1 MLGAA
6 KRLGLPVIVARATPA
21 QVDVISFPRRAPA
34 PDASLEVPPQAAES
48 SAPGAADVVAG
59 TLAAAE
65 ALVRLARVD
74 GQTCGPHPPPAPPA
88 RRRRAAGAG
97 ARRVVNEPMDAIR
110 RARLRVAERVTDLI
124 GDTPIVRL
132 HKFERDTPGVE
143 LWAKCEFLN
152 PGGSVKD
159 RAAYQMIRDAIRTGA
174 LKPGQTIID
183 STSGNTGVAYSLI
196 GGAMGFPVTLVMP
209 GNVSWARRK
218 ISEAF
223 GTTLVF
229 SDPMEGSDGAI
240 RLCRKMVEENP
251 GRYFYPDQY
260 SNLSNP
266 LGHYNTTGRE
276 IWEQTEGRVTHF
288 VTGIGTTGTVMG
300 TGRRLKEYR
309 RDIEVW
315 AVEPADALH
324 GLEGLK
330 HMESSL
336 VPGIYHP
343 EELNGVL
350 AMDTDEAW
358 DVSERLAKE
367 EGLLVGHSSGASLA
381 GGLRL
386 AKQLVAAG
394 KPGVIVTLFPDRA
407 ERYFEAPVVPKATT
421 TEKSAT

>member
-1 MLGAA
+1 L
-6 KRLGLPVIVARATPA
+6 
-21 QVDVISFPRRAPA
+21 
-34 PDASLEVPPQAAES
+34 
-48 SAPGAADVVAG
+48 
-59 TLAAAE
+59 
-65 ALVRLARVD
+65 
-74 GQTCGPHPPPAPPA
+74 
-88 RRRRAAGAG
+88 
-97 ARRVVNEPMDAIR
+97 NEPLDVIR

-159 RAAYQMIRDAIRTGA
+159 RAAYQMIRDAIRTG
-174 LKPGQTIID
+174 LLHPGQTIID
-183 STSGNTGVAYSLI
+183 STSGNTGVAYALI
-196 GGAMGFPVTLVMP
+196 GGALGYSVTLVMP

-218 ISEAF
+218 ITEAF
-223 GTTLVF
+223 GTKLVF

-240 RLCRKMVEENP
+240 LLCRKMVNENP
-251 GRYFYPDQY
+251 GVYFYPDQY

-343 EELNGVL
+343 EELDGVL

-381 GGLRL
+381 GGLRI
-386 AKQLVAAG
+386 AKRLVAAN
-394 KPGVIVTLFPDRA
+394 KRGVIVTLFPDRA

-421 TEKSAT
+421 TTTEKSPT

>member
-1 MLGAA
+1 M
-6 KRLGLPVIVARATPA
+6 
-21 QVDVISFPRRAPA
+21 
-34 PDASLEVPPQAAES
+34 
-48 SAPGAADVVAG
+48 
-59 TLAAAE
+59 
-65 ALVRLARVD
+65 
-74 GQTCGPHPPPAPPA
+74 
-88 RRRRAAGAG
+88 
-97 ARRVVNEPMDAIR
+97 NEPMDAIR
-110 RARLRVAERVTDLI
+110 RARLRVAERITDLI

-276 IWEQTEGRVTHF
+276 ILGADRRARHPLRHRHRHHRH
-288 VTGIGTTGTVMG
+288 GDGNGTTPEGVSPRHRG
-300 TGRRLKEYR
+300 LGRRAGGR
-309 RDIEVW
+309 AARPRG
-315 AVEPADALH
+315 AQAH
-324 GLEGLK
+324 GE
-330 HMESSL
+330 
-336 VPGIYHP
+336 
-343 EELNGVL
+343 
-350 AMDTDEAW
+350 
-358 DVSERLAKE
+358 
-367 EGLLVGHSSGASLA
+367 LA
-381 GGLRL
+381 G
-386 AKQLVAAG
+386 
-394 KPGVIVTLFPDRA
+394 PGHLPPR
-407 ERYFEAPVVPKATT
+407 
-421 TEKSAT
+421 